1 MLNEIYNFIRE
12 IAPVRMQVEWG
23 AAVSIIGTV
32 FCYLVGGWDGLIEAL
47 IIAMILDYISGVIA
61 AYLNPDKKL
70 NSQKGFAGILKKI
83 MILLMVATAH
93 FVDYATGQEVMIR
106 SVVILFFL
114 GNEGLS
120 ILENSA
126 NAGLPVPNGLK
137 ESLEQFTKNKMG
149 GKQS

>member
-1 MLNEIYNFIRE
+1 MFSFFRE
-12 IAPVRMQVEWG
+12 IAPSQTDLMVGSTMS
-23 AAVSIIGTV
+23 AFGTV
-32 FCYLVGGWDGLIEAL
+32 FCYLFGCWDRLIEAL

-149 GKQS
+149 GK

>member
-1 MLNEIYNFIRE
+1 MFNFFRE
-12 IAPVRMQVEWG
+12 IAPSQTEILVG
-23 AAVSIIGTV
+23 STVSAFGTV
-32 FCYLVGGWDGLIEAL
+32 FCYLFGCWDRLIEAL
-47 IIAMILDYISGVIA
+47 LVAMVLDYASGVIA
-61 AYLNPDKKL
+61 AYLNPNKKL

-83 MILLMVATAH
+83 MILVMVATAH

-137 ESLEQFTKNKMG
+137 ESLEQFTKNKVG
-149 GKQS
+149 GK

>member
-1 MLNEIYNFIRE
+1 MFNFFRE
-12 IAPVRMQVEWG
+12 IAPSQTEILVG
-23 AAVSIIGTV
+23 STVSAFGTV
-32 FCYLVGGWDGLIEAL
+32 FCYLFGCWDRLIEAL
-47 IIAMILDYISGVIA
+47 LVAMVLDYASGVIA
-61 AYLNPDKKL
+61 AYLNPNKKL

-83 MILLMVATAH
+83 MILVMVATAH

-126 NAGLPVPNGLK
+126 NAGLPVPNSLK
-137 ESLEQFTKNKMG
+137 ESLEQFTKNKVG
-149 GKQS
+149 GK

>member
-1 MLNEIYNFIRE
+1 MFSFFRE
-12 IAPVRMQVEWG
+12 IAPSQTDLMVG
-23 AAVSIIGTV
+23 STVSAFGTV
-32 FCYLVGGWDGLIEAL
+32 FCYLFGCWDRLIEAL

-149 GKQS
+149 GK

>member
-1 MLNEIYNFIRE
+1 MFNFFRE
-12 IAPVRMQVEWG
+12 IAPSQTELLVG
-23 AAVSIIGTV
+23 STVSAFGTV
-32 FCYLVGGWDGLIEAL
+32 FCYLFGCWDRLIEAL
-47 IIAMILDYISGVIA
+47 LVAMVLDYASGVIA
-61 AYLNPDKKL
+61 AYLNPNKKL

-83 MILLMVATAH
+83 MILVMVATAH

-137 ESLEQFTKNKMG
+137 ESLEQFTKNKVG
-149 GKQS
+149 GK

>member
-1 MLNEIYNFIRE
+1 MFNFFRE
-12 IAPVRMQVEWG
+12 IAPSQTEILVG
-23 AAVSIIGTV
+23 STVSAFGTV
-32 FCYLVGGWDGLIEAL
+32 FCYLFGCWDRLIEAL
-47 IIAMILDYISGVIA
+47 LVAMVLDYASGVIA
-61 AYLNPDKKL
+61 AYLNQNKKL

-83 MILLMVATAH
+83 MILVMVATAH

-137 ESLEQFTKNKMG
+137 ESLEQFTKNKVG
-149 GKQS
+149 GK

>member
-1 MLNEIYNFIRE
+1 MFNFFRE
-12 IAPVRMQVEWG
+12 IAPNQTELFVG
-23 AAVSIIGTV
+23 STVSAFGTV
-32 FCYLVGGWDGLIEAL
+32 FCYLFGCWDRLIEAL
-47 IIAMILDYISGVIA
+47 LVAMVLDYASGVIA
-61 AYLNPDKKL
+61 AYLNPNKKL

-83 MILLMVATAH
+83 MILVMVATAH

-137 ESLEQFTKNKMG
+137 ESLEQFTKNKVG
-149 GKQS
+149 GK

>member
-1 MLNEIYNFIRE
+1 MFNFFRE
-12 IAPVRMQVEWG
+12 IAPSQTEILVG
-23 AAVSIIGTV
+23 STVSAFGTV
-32 FCYLVGGWDGLIEAL
+32 FCYLFGCWDKLIEAL
-47 IIAMILDYISGVIA
+47 LVAMVLDYASGVIA
-61 AYLNPDKKL
+61 AYLNPNKKL

-83 MILLMVATAH
+83 MILVMVATAH

-137 ESLEQFTKNKMG
+137 ESLEQFTKNKVG
-149 GKQS
+149 GK

>member
-1 MLNEIYNFIRE
+1 MFNFFRE
-12 IAPVRMQVEWG
+12 IAPSQTEILVGSTVSAFG
-23 AAVSIIGTV
+23 AV
-32 FCYLVGGWDGLIEAL
+32 FCYLFGCWDRLIEAL
-47 IIAMILDYISGVIA
+47 LVAMVLDYVSGFIA
-61 AYLNPDKKL
+61 AYLNPNKKL
-70 NSQKGFAGILKKI
+70 DSRKGFAGILKKM
-83 MILLMVATAH
+83 MILVMVATAH

-137 ESLEQFTKNKMG
+137 ESLEQFTKNKVG
-149 GKQS
+149 GK